1 MDKRVPKFKSMQELY
16 QRLTPALKLK
26 VEEVKRLKLNIEEQ
40 DVWNYLMQ
48 NVWSNKKDIRIHEMV
63 DDILNLD
70 SLKLEIY
77 LKKLRNE

>member
-1 MDKRVPKFKSMQELY
+1 MDKNVPKFKSMQDLY
-16 QRLTPALKLK
+16 QRLMPALKLK

-40 DVWNYLMQ
+40 DVWNYLMH
-48 NVWSNKKDIRIHEMV
+48 NVWNNKKDIRIHEMV